1 MVRYLISLIA
11 SALLVLA
18 LPDLLMAQ
26 ELPQR
31 PTPTPEA
38 KKSKQ
43 ADPAR
48 EASRSQRST
57 PTPEARKF
65 KQGNLEPVEIM
76 VEMKIGISD
85 SAAPPNSL
93 VAEES
98 ILLSDKSFTNSMSV
112 SEIVSIDDQMATSKQ
127 RMKDSADKEKEVNQK
142 SATNQTKKSAQSSDC
157 LPQSGGRSSFGSI
170 GLLTAPLALYI
181 WRRMRK
187 I

>member
-1 MVRYLISLIA
+1 MKYLISLIT
-11 SALLVLA
+11 SVVLVLA
-18 LPDLLMAQ
+18 LPDLLVAQ

-43 ADPAR
+43 ADPTR

-65 KQGNLEPVEIM
+65 KQGNLEPVEII

-85 SAAPPNSL
+85 SVAPPNSL

-98 ILLSDKSFTNSMSV
+98 ISLSDESVTNSMSIN
-112 SEIVSIDDQMATSKQ
+112 EIVSIDDQMAASKQ
-127 RMKDSADKEKEVNQK
+127 RMKDSGGQEKEANQK
-142 SATNQTKKSAQSSDC
+142 SATKQTKKSSQSANC
-157 LPQSGGRSSFGSI
+157 TYQSGGRSSFGSI
-170 GLLTAPLALYI
+170 GLLTAPLALYV

-187 I
+187 F